1 MKRPPRWIN
10 GEFHQYTGSDS
21 AQHETPESTAP
32 RKAAKAWLLAWLVVG
47 LYFIVA
53 AMGRDAGVAAA
64 MAMVCGFMAA
74 RNVAYMVPSNA

>member
-10 GEFHQYTGSDS
+10 GELHQYTGSDS
-21 AQHETPESTAP
+21 AQHEAPESPSP
-32 RKAAKAWLLAWLVVG
+32 RKAKAWLLAWLVVG
-47 LYFIVA
+47 MYFIIA

-74 RNVAYMVPSNA
+74 RNVADMVPSND